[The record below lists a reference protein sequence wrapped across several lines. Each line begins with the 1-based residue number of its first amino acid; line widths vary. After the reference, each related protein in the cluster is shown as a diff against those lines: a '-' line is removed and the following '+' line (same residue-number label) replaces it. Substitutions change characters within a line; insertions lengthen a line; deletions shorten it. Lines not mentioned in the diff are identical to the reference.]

1 MALGGPFSDRALAGA
16 SHHAV
21 IPNVNTAGNL
31 REIWPRL
38 SADERRLFDVVARSY
53 LASVMPDFR
62 YRQTTVTMDV
72 SGHAF
77 RATGRQPLEFGWRAA
92 FPDWQPAEERGEDAQ
107 MLPALRD
114 GEVARLSDV
123 KVEAKETRPPPRYNE
138 GTLIDAMQNAWRFV
152 TDETLRERLKE
163 AKGIGTPAT
172 RGEIIGGL
180 KAQEFLAADGK
191 HIVPTE
197 RGLVLHDVLRRAD
210 PALVDPGVTAQM
222 ERLLDDVLVGRQ
234 DMMSAIDAVCSQ
246 ASRIIE
252 RLTEQG
258 ASETM
263 LLPLGSKAGQ
273 TRTPRVSSPRR
284 SGSSH
289 PKASPPQ
296 TRVEPKLDA
305 DTASSPTAFTVAK
318 QHRSRQPLAAKKSHA
333 DCSRTGSKTKAD
345 VNKTSPH
352 REQSGRG
359 VTDGDRRTSS
369 ADTPLRIP
377 YGNKQAALALGARYR
392 AGGWYAPAGVSLAA
406 FRERGWLEQ
415 GPVSALT

>member
-1 MALGGPFSDRALAGA
+1 MPESLIPDAARIVDALQAGQSFASIPVPQPPLIRRGAGGPFSDRALAGA

-53 LASVMPDFR
+53 LAAVMPDFR
-62 YRQTTVTMDV
+62 YRQTTVTIDV

-123 KVEAKETRPPPRYNE
+123 KVEAKETRPPPRSNE

-152 TDETLRERLKE
+152 PDEILRERLKE

-180 KAQEFLAADGK
+180 KAQEFLAADAK

-197 RGLVLHDVLRRAD
+197 RGLVLHDVLQRAD

-222 ERLLDDVLVGRQ
+222 ERLLDDVLDGRQ

-252 RLTEQG
+252 RLTEHG
-258 ASETM
+258 ASETI
-263 LLPLGSKAGQ
+263 LIPLGSRAGP
-273 TRTPRVSSPRR
+273 TRFPRASSPRR
-284 SGSSH
+284 SGSSE

-296 TRVEPKLDA
+296 TRVEP
-305 DTASSPTAFTVAK
+305 ASSPAAFTVAK
-318 QHRSRQPLAAKKSHA
+318 QHRSRRPLAAKKSHA
-333 DCSRTGSKTKAD
+333 DRTRSGSRTKTDVSKT
-345 VNKTSPH
+345 NPH
-352 REQSGRG
+352 REQSGQG

-369 ADTPLRIP
+369 VDTPLRIP
-377 YGNKQAALALGARYR
+377 YDDK
-392 AGGWYAPAGVSLAA
+392 
-406 FRERGWLEQ
+406 
-415 GPVSALT
+415 